1 MSGIAAGSPCPPEVI
16 RKVLNVMGIKEML
29 VSS

>member
-1 MSGIAAGSPCPPEVI
+1 MSGIAGGSPCPPEVI
-16 RKVLNVMGIKEML
+16 RKVINGMGVKEML